1 MDEII
6 VRVAR
11 AIASELRLRILSL
24 LAREQEM
31 TPTRL
36 AAELRLPLNVL
47 SLHLRTL
54 TTAGLI
60 SRRKSGTWCHYR
72 AESPYDATTLSG
84 KLASWLRSLLAS
96 AGRSGENPGLHEVRD
111 GSAVPEARL
120 HESIFEAATAFT
132 DLRRLQ
138 ILRYLTRQP
147 AATAQE
153 MVEALRLSS
162 QACDRHMQKLT
173 RRGYVQTR
181 NDGQQIV
188 YELNSAA
195 KTAVHG
201 RMFEIV
207 RTSWKGA
214 ESRTS

>member
-11 AIASELRLRILSL
+11 AIASEPRLRVLSR
-24 LAREQEM
+24 LAREPEL

-54 TTAGLI
+54 ATAGLI

-84 KLASWLRSLLAS
+84 KLAAWLRSVLKS
-96 AGRSGENPGLHEVRD
+96 ARRSGENPGLHEVRD
-111 GSAVPEARL
+111 DSVGPEARL

-147 AATAQE
+147 SATTQE
-153 MVEALRLSS
+153 IVEALSLSS
-162 QACDRHMQKLT
+162 QACDRHMAKLN
-173 RRGYVQTR
+173 RRGFVQAR
-181 NDGQQIV
+181 NIGQQIV
-188 YELNSAA
+188 YELSFAA
-195 KTAVHG
+195 KTAVHE

-207 RTSWKGA
+207 RSSWTGGV
-214 ESRTS
+214 SRTS